1 MSAFKNGDLPE
12 DKFRAASELLVKFRS
27 QPEFQVINDA
37 LGWMW
42 GHVDSAPIKVIASLS
57 ESRYYP
63 MALRFGYEEIAYY
76 LTSESRPKARLKT
89 LYSVYKDVRRRI
101 DYLDIEFKP
110 YIDRLTKCV
119 QTEQPIRSAFPDD
132 EVKRRFCAPSALW
145 PELEDL
151 LVGIPDAMQQAGAE
165 RRIKLST
172 LEGHALRALMMEVAT
187 EAKSRA
193 LGRFYDA
200 FLEFFVE
207 RVLCAFNSDGVT
219 VWECVDDDQAFHEAI
234 QCGLRAVE
242 QP

>member
-1 MSAFKNGDLPE
+1 MNVYKNGEMPE
-12 DKFRAASELLVKFRS
+12 EKLRAASELLSKFRS
-27 QPEFQVINDA
+27 HPEFKVIAGA

-57 ESRYYP
+57 EPRYYP
-63 MALRFGYEEIAYY
+63 MALRFGYEELAYY

-89 LYSVYKDVRRRI
+89 LYSVYKDARRRI
-101 DYLDIEFKP
+101 DYLDTEFKS
-110 YIDRLTKCV
+110 YIDRLTQCV
-119 QTEQPIRSAFPDD
+119 QDKQPIWSAFPDD

-145 PELEDL
+145 TELEDL
-151 LVGIPDAMQQAGAE
+151 LMGLPDAMQQAGSE

-172 LEGHALRALMMEVAT
+172 LEGQALRALMMEVAT

-207 RVLCAFNSDGVT
+207 RVHCAFNSDSVT